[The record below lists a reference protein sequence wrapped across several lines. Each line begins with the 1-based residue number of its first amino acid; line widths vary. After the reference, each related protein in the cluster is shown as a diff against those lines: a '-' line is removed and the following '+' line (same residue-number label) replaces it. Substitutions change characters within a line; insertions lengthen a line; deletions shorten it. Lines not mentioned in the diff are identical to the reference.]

1 MGYLVNGVTI
11 TLLEGFEED
20 AEGAHMGCPD
30 GQLLDSSSLE
40 CVDDSME
47 DSVEEAR
54 RPDPQQARYERQMQV
69 AFLRTQQLRTMI
81 EWGDSA
87 IERYNPVRP
96 GGETVPELMAALGEE
111 VAILVWPSCKIE
123 YFARGTTAGDVIRQR
138 GLISVATQERVP
150 LPPEGLF
157 STQDL
162 LVNVNNR

>member
-69 AFLRTQQLRTMI
+69 WRGVWKSGERLFVAAGVSQQGPSLPS
-81 EWGDSA
+81 DSC
-87 IERYNPVRP
+87 R
-96 GGETVPELMAALGEE
+96 L
-111 VAILVWPSCKIE
+111 S
-123 YFARGTTAGDVIRQR
+123 FAT
-138 GLISVATQERVP
+138 L
-150 LPPEGLF
+150 
-157 STQDL
+157 
-162 LVNVNNR
+162 